1 MVVAAGVGKNKKIL
15 EAVASVDFEVVTV
28 ESEDELF
35 ELLMNGEV
43 DAAVRGSL
51 SASLIMSKLKQI
63 YPELYRASY
72 IEFKAKKFLL
82 APVGIDEGETVA
94 QKLQIAVLASNFME
108 AEGVKPH
115 IAVLSSGRPND
126 KGRSKKVDDS
136 MDAGEELTA
145 LIREK
150 SIDVKH
156 YYALLE
162 DAMKSD
168 ANIIIAPDGIVGNT
182 IFRTLVLVAGAKSYG
197 AVTLGIK
204 EIYIDTSRAQDNDG
218 YKRALTLANQLSKMG
233 RIK

>member
-15 EAVASVDFEVVTV
+15 EAVANVDFDVVTV

-35 ELLMNGEV
+35 ELLMSGKV

-51 SASLIMSKLKQI
+51 SASNIMSKFKQI

-72 IEFKAKKFLL
+72 IEFNGKKFLL

-94 QKLQIAVLASNFME
+94 QKLQIAVLASKFLE
-108 AEGVKPH
+108 SEGFKPH

-126 KGRSKKVDDS
+126 RGRCKKVDES

-145 LIREK
+145 LIKER
-150 SIDVKH
+150 SLDVKH

-162 DAMKSD
+162 DAVESE

-197 AVTLGIK
+197 AVTLGMK
-204 EIYIDTSRAQDNDG
+204 EIYIDTSRAQDNNG
-218 YKRALTLANQLSKMG
+218 YKRALTLADQLSKLA
-233 RIK
+233 

>member
-15 EAVASVDFEVVTV
+15 EAVANVDFDVVTV

-35 ELLMNGEV
+35 ELLMSGKV

-51 SASLIMSKLKQI
+51 SASNIMSKFKQI

-72 IEFKAKKFLL
+72 IEFNGKKFLL

-94 QKLQIAVLASNFME
+94 QKLQIAVLASKFLE
-108 AEGVKPH
+108 AEGFKPH

-126 KGRSKKVDDS
+126 RGRCKKVDES

-145 LIREK
+145 LIKER
-150 SIDVKH
+150 SLDVKH

-162 DAMKSD
+162 DAVASE

-197 AVTLGIK
+197 AVTLGMK
-204 EIYIDTSRAQDNDG
+204 EIYIDTSRAQDNNG
-218 YKRALTLANQLSKMG
+218 YKRALTLADQLSKLA
-233 RIK
+233 